1 MSLVGLVGLIALTIE
16 DQLLHKWP
24 ILTLN
29 SNYAQILIDQQIPIS
44 FETTNNVS
52 FIVIKM

>member
-44 FETTNNVS
+44 FETTINVP